1 MILRKLKERNEMDY
15 SDEMFRDKEKY
26 SGFSVSKKSINPVYR
41 KLLTNKKRY
50 LHLYGGAGS
59 GKSVFAAQKLITR
72 ILKEEKH
79 RILLI
84 RKVARTIRHSQ
95 FSLLKALIFSG
106 GLGDKFKINEA
117 DLRITSL
124 INGNEFISAGLDDR
138 EKLKSIFG
146 ITSIWVEEATE
157 LDYKD
162 FSQLDLRL
170 RGRTRN
176 YKQIMLTYNPVNSH
190 HWLNTKHLKDEF
202 RFRTTYKDNKY
213 IDSQYIDVL
222 KNLKEQ
228 DEEYYNIY
236 ALGEWGVL
244 KNIIFRPFDI
254 INKHPSEFDEVIYGL
269 DFGYNNQTALVE
281 VNIKDKVF
289 YLRELIYECGLTN
302 SDLINIM
309 KNLNIKRGSYVY
321 CDSAEA
327 NRIEELKRAGFN
339 VLQADKSVKDGIDY
353 LKTCKIISNPDNT
366 GINKEVLSYCYKQDR
381 DGKLFDEPVKF
392 NDHAM
397 DATRYAI
404 YTHFKK
410 RREPKIRVL

>member
-1 MILRKLKERNEMDY
+1 MDY
-15 SDEMFRDKEKY
+15 SFSMFLEERKN
-26 SGFSVSKKSINPVYR
+26 SGYKVIKRSINPVYR
-41 KLLTNKKRY
+41 KLLSNKKRY
-50 LHLYGGAGS
+50 LHLFGGAGS
-59 GKSVFAAQKLITR
+59 GKSVFAAQKMIIRLMT
-72 ILKEEKH
+72 EEKH

-95 FSLLKALIFSG
+95 FSLLKALIFMG
-106 GLGDKFKINEA
+106 ELGEKFKINEA

-157 LDYKD
+157 LEYKD

-170 RGRTRN
+170 RGRSKN
-176 YKQIMLTYNPVNSH
+176 YKQIVLTYNPVNAH
-190 HWLNTKHLKDEF
+190 HWLNTKHFKDEF
-202 RFRTTYKDNKY
+202 KFRTTFKDNKY
-213 IDSQYIDVL
+213 IDEQYISVL

-244 KNIIFRPFDI
+244 KNVIYRPFAVVNI
-254 INKHPSEFDEVIYGL
+254 FPAEYDEVIYGL
-269 DFGYNNQTALVE
+269 DFGYNNQTALME
-281 VNIKDKVF
+281 VNIKDKIF
-289 YLRELIYECGLTN
+289 YLNELIYECGLTN
-302 SDLINIM
+302 SDLISRL
-309 KNLNIKRGSYVY
+309 KDLNIKRGSYIY

-366 GINKEVLSYCYKQDR
+366 GINKEVLSYCYKQDK

-397 DATRYAI
+397 DAIRYAI

-410 RREPKIRVL
+410 RKEPKIRILQ